1 MKHLI
6 TVITLTIL
14 SFTMTAQNNNIQLPQ
29 PQRTGGMPLM
39 EALNVRCSAREYSSK
54 DLEPQ
59 VLSNLLW
66 AAWGYNRENKRT
78 APSSHNR
85 QEMDLYVFLSTG
97 TYIYNA
103 KDNLLEMVSDKDWRK
118 ESGEQ
123 DFVEEAPV
131 NIALIADLTKIKGKS
146 PQKTTEAIFAN
157 AGFISQNIYLFCA
170 SEGLNTVTRAMVPRE
185 SLAKLLG
192 LAETQTITLVQ
203 TVGYPK

>member
-1 MKHLI
+1 
-6 TVITLTIL
+6 
-14 SFTMTAQNNNIQLPQ
+14 MTAQNSNITLPA
-29 PQRTGGMPLM
+29 PQTTGGMPLM
-39 EALNVRCSAREYSSK
+39 QALSQRCSSREYSTK
-54 DLEPQ
+54 ELDPQ
-59 VLSNLLW
+59 TLSNLLW

-85 QEMDLYVFLSTG
+85 QEMTLYVFLSSG

-123 DFVEEAPV
+123 DFVEVAPV
-131 NIALIADLTKIKGKS
+131 NIALIADITKIKGKS

-192 LAETQTITLVQ
+192 LAETQVITLVQ
-203 TVGYPK
+203 TVGYSK